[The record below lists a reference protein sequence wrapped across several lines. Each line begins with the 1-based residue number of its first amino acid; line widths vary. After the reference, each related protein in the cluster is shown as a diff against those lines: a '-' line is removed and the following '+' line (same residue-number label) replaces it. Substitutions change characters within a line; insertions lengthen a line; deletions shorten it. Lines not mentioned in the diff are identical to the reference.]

1 MHLTTQQVQAAA
13 AKQLAAVRR
22 RAAQHL
28 ATARDRPGNPGNLT
42 LGKLVDDLADEATA
56 AAGFAADLCSEA
68 GDQPGA
74 DAILADLDAILADL
88 FGTHQHLTRQ
98 GIVCRSLAM
107 QAWNHAPGT
116 SLAAA

>member
-1 MHLTTQQVQAAA
+1 MHHLTTQHAQAAA
-13 AKQLAAVRR
+13 AKLLAAVRK
-22 RAAQHL
+22 RAAAHV
-28 ATARDRPGNPGNLT
+28 ATARSRPGNPHNLT

-56 AAGFAADLCSEA
+56 AAAFAADLCTDA

-74 DAILADLDAILADL
+74 DAILADL

>member
-1 MHLTTQQVQAAA
+1 MHVTTKQIQAAA

-22 RAAQHL
+22 RAAAHV
-28 ATARDRPGNPGNLT
+28 ATSRAKRGHPGNMT

-74 DAILADLDAILADL
+74 DAILSDL
-88 FGTHQHLTRQ
+88 FGTLQHLTRQ
-98 GIVCRSLAM
+98 GIECRSAAM
-107 QAWNHAPGT
+107 QAWHHLPGAP
-116 SLAAA
+116 LAAA

>member
-1 MHLTTQQVQAAA
+1 MHHLTTQHAQAAA
-13 AKQLAAVRR
+13 AKLLAAVRK
-22 RAAQHL
+22 RAAAHV
-28 ATARDRPGNPGNLT
+28 ATARSRPGNPHNLT
-42 LGKLVDDLADEATA
+42 LGKLVDDLA
-56 AAGFAADLCSEA
+56 
-68 GDQPGA
+68 
-74 DAILADLDAILADL
+74 DAILADL

>member
-68 GDQPGA
+68 GD
-74 DAILADLDAILADL
+74 DAILADL